1 MEVKFPFT
9 VEVPFDVPEP
19 ELTHVPIEEFNKV
32 KLTITEMKDEEG
44 RQQAILTRVARE
56 RDDLM
61 QILKERDD
69 ELLKS
74 QEQVERERK
83 AKFRVKD
90 NLDVFA
96 LKGDALEDAN
106 VNSDSSGSKR
116 FTLLICL

>member
-19 ELTHVPIEEFNKV
+19 ELTHVPIEEFNKL
-32 KLTITEMKDEEG
+32 KLTITEMKVEEG
-44 RQQAILTRVARE
+44 RQQEILTRVARE

-83 AKFRVKD
+83 AKFSVKD
-90 NLDVFA
+90 DLDA
-96 LKGDALEDAN
+96 AN
-106 VNSDSSGSKR
+106 FELSEFNCKLAKAEQQRGQAY
-116 FTLLICL
+116 